1 MQHRGLTRAVM
12 LALFFLSGV
21 SGLVYQ
27 LVWTR
32 MLVLVFGNTLL
43 ATSTVLSSF
52 MAGLAIGSYVFG
64 RYIDQKPGY

>member
-1 MQHRGLTRAVM
+1 MQRRGLTRAVM

-32 MLVLVFGNTLL
+32 MLVLV
-43 ATSTVLSSF
+43 
-52 MAGLAIGSYVFG
+52 
-64 RYIDQKPGY
+64 P